1 MKVLFWTVIVVFVVV
16 LSIDVSFGEEDEKKE
31 DADSTAP
38 ATLATP
44 SALFKCG
51 QVRIY
56 FLRQEKIGALD
67 FKNQ

>member
-1 MKVLFWTVIVVFVVV
+1 MKVLFLTVIAAFVVV
-16 LSIDVSFGEEDEKKE
+16 LSIDVSFGEDDEKKE

-51 QVRIY
+51 QVRKY
-56 FLRQEKIGALD
+56 FLRQEKVRALD
-67 FKNQ
+67 KING